1 MKCDLCDNEATTHEV
16 VIRAG
21 KKLERHLCEVCAK
34 QHGVDTRPNVPIQ
47 ELLKNFVL
55 TPPPAAPAQ
64 PRAPEP
70 VRTLKCETCGTT
82 FGDFKANSLLGCAE
96 CYRCMESSL
105 GAGDRAGA
113 RGGDAPC
120 GQGAAPRAGALPPRE
135 RARWRRCW
143 GSIRE
148 REERLN
154 LLRKQLEEAVRNEQ
168 FERAARLR
176 DEMRALD
183 GAGGSLA

>member
-105 GAGDRAGA
+105 GPVIERAHEGATHHVGKVPRRALAHSRQGA
-113 RGGDAPC
+113 RPME
-120 GQGAAPRAGALPPRE
+120 ALL
-135 RARWRRCW
+135 

-168 FERAARLR
+168 VERAARLR